1 MTVTQDITTP
11 VAVITGNQELTCTLT
26 SITLSAASS
35 TGQGTLSYLWSTGA
49 TTVSINV
56 NAPSDYS
63 VTVTDSDNGCTDT
76 ELVTVTGYHYSC
88 CSNRQSGTYLHVNL
102 NYPQRCI
109 FYRTGNPELSLEHW
123 CHNRIN

>member
-11 VAVITGNQELTCTLT
+11 VAVTTGNQELTCTLT

-56 NAPSDYS
+56 NAPGDYS
-63 VTVTDSDNGCTDT
+63 VTITDSDNGCTDT
-76 ELVTVTGYHYSC
+76 ELVTVT
-88 CSNRQSGTYLHVNL
+88 QDITTPVAV
-102 NYPQRCI
+102 I
-109 FYRTGNPELSLEHW
+109 AGNVELTCTVTS
-123 CHNRIN
+123 IT